1 MTLQK
6 FQTDLELQ
14 RDISPGTVIVL
25 DEVSMVSVPQLCRLV
40 AFIAERNC
48 RLVLCGDR
56 DQHSSPERGEAIR
69 ILQDSHSVR
78 SVRLTETFRPQ
89 VPYLK
94 ETVLDLKAHRRKE
107 GYERL
112 DAHGDII
119 EIEDPF
125 ELREAAVE
133 LHLEAAR
140 AGHIAILASPVHA
153 EAREAAAIVRETLKG
168 EALIAEDDHR
178 ITRLSRLAAEG
189 VELKDPLHYQIGR
202 VVTFHTKVAGGF
214 RPGEKWQVAERL
226 SATMFVFARENE
238 RKNFDLTSKGKWS
251 LYDTEEM
258 VISVGDQI
266 RITEGFRER
275 GVMFRTND
283 IAKVKVVELGH
294 IELEDGRRLKHD
306 FMHIDQGV

>member
-1 MTLQK
+1 MRCRWFRFRK
-6 FQTDLELQ
+6 
-14 RDISPGTVIVL
+14 
-25 DEVSMVSVPQLCRLV
+25 LCRLV
-40 AFIAERNC
+40 AFIAERGC

-133 LHLEAAR
+133 LH
-140 AGHIAILASPVHA
+140 P
-153 EAREAAAIVRETLKG
+153 
-168 EALIAEDDHR
+168 
-178 ITRLSRLAAEG
+178 
-189 VELKDPLHYQIGR
+189 
-202 VVTFHTKVAGGF
+202 
-214 RPGEKWQVAERL
+214 
-226 SATMFVFARENE
+226 
-238 RKNFDLTSKGKWS
+238 
-251 LYDTEEM
+251 
-258 VISVGDQI
+258 
-266 RITEGFRER
+266 
-275 GVMFRTND
+275 
-283 IAKVKVVELGH
+283 
-294 IELEDGRRLKHD
+294 
-306 FMHIDQGV
+306 